1 MTQTREVRRFFDDHA
16 DGYRHRQAGM
26 QHLHAV
32 SASRIEATIDGV
44 VLGLGG
50 LWAGASPGATS
61 ARIVIAD
68 LSYAMLAPWSRGETW
83 AVQCDALALPI
94 APGSCDHVVCSLTL
108 HHVAG
113 TTFKEARAAVGR
125 ILAGAATVLK
135 PDGRLWISELCPSPL
150 VYRFEQWL
158 TPVTRLGLRA
168 LGEPLVMMHSA
179 EFYLELLRKQGW
191 QSVIADR
198 IESPEVGAMDWVWPV
213 IAAPW
218 LRIPRALFPLR
229 PILIQ
234 ASRPLC

>member
-1 MTQTREVRRFFDDHA
+1 
-16 DGYRHRQAGM
+16 M
-26 QHLHAV
+26 QRLHAV
-32 SASRIEATIDGV
+32 SASRIEATIGGV

-50 LWAGASPGATS
+50 LWAEASPGATS

-68 LSYAMLAPWSRGETW
+68 LSYAMLAPWARGKTW
-83 AVQCDALALPI
+83 AVQCDALGLPI

-113 TTFKEARAAVGR
+113 RTFREARAAVGR

-135 PDGRLWISELCPSPL
+135 PEGRLWINELCPSPI

-158 TPVTRLGLRA
+158 TPLTRLALGA

-179 EFYLELLRKQGW
+179 EFYVELLRKQGW
-191 QSVIADR
+191 RSVIADR
-198 IESPEVGAMDWVWPV
+198 IESPEVGPMDWVLPV

-218 LRIPRALFPLR
+218 LRVPRAFFPLK
-229 PILIQ
+229 PVLIH
-234 ASRPLC
+234 AFRPLC